1 MKLIL
6 TKRELTEDEKR
17 KQEEYSQKYIK
28 LWQQKIKDLERINS
42 EVQKIVP
49 AGFDHNP
56 IRREIEKIIKGLEEE
71 IKDLKAGIL

>member
-6 TKRELTEDEKR
+6 NRELTEDEKR

-42 EVQKIVP
+42 EIKKIIP
-49 AGFDHNP
+49 GGFDHNP

-71 IKDLKAGIL
+71 IKDLQAGIL

>member
-1 MKLIL
+1 MKLI
-6 TKRELTEDEKR
+6 LTEDEKR